1 MNGWLGRNVMKIF
14 MRKLVN
20 GMIRLRAAALLLIL
34 SGCVVGPKYHPP
46 APQAP
51 APEYKESPT
60 QFKENEGW
68 TVAQPADAKLR
79 GKWWEIFNDPELNA
93 LEEQLDIN
101 NQNIKQYFENFMEA
115 RAVVREARSQYF
127 PTLAVAPSFNRS
139 RTSRNLSTTPVTT
152 SGTGTAPRPQLQN
165 TIYSLPLEASWEPD
179 LWGKVRNTV
188 RQAQY
193 AAQVSAADLES
204 ERLTEQ
210 ASLAEYFFEI
220 RGQDQLQKIY
230 DETVAADQQAY
241 ELTRALYEAGIDD
254 PISVVE
260 AETTLQSAQA
270 GATNVGIARVQY
282 EHAIAVLIG
291 KAASNFSIPV
301 KPMTVGPPPI
311 PVGMPSE
318 LLERRPDVAAAER
331 TMAEANATIGIAYA
345 AYYPNLT
352 LTAEGGFES
361 SAFSRW
367 LSWPSRFWSVGAS
380 IPETIFDT
388 GLRRATVQQ
397 YVATYNADLASY
409 RQTVLAAF
417 QQVEDS
423 LAEVRILSKEIQ
435 KEQQAVNSAQTYL
448 KLEQAR
454 YETGVDPYVDVLIAQ
469 TTASVGAMLGLML
482 FHMDLNVISIIGIV
496 LLIGIVKK
504 NAIMMIDFALM
515 AEHEEDKNTRDS
527 IFEACMLRFR
537 PILMTT
543 MAALFGALP
552 LAFGTGTGSE
562 LRRPLGI
569 TIVGGLLLSQLI
581 TLYTTPVVYLTL
593 DRLRLRLS
601 GKRQETSLAAGG
613 HGLPENV

>member
-1 MNGWLGRNVMKIF
+1 MKIF
-14 MRKLVN
+14 MRKPVGVMIVN
-20 GMIRLRAAALLLIL
+20 AMTRLLCTVTLLLVVL
-34 SGCVVGPKYHPP
+34 VMAGCVVGPKYHPP
-46 APQAP
+46 LPQAP

-60 QFKENEGW
+60 QFKETEGW

-101 NQNIKQYFENFMEA
+101 NQSIKQYFENFMEA
-115 RAVVREARSQYF
+115 RAVVREARAQYF
-127 PTLAVAPSFNRS
+127 PTLSTAPSFNRS
-139 RTSRNLSTTPVTT
+139 RTSGSLNTAPVNT
-152 SGTGTAPRPQLQN
+152 SGTGTAAKQLQS
-165 TIYSLPLEASWEPD
+165 TVYSLPFEASWEPD

-193 AAQVSAADLES
+193 AAQVSAADLEN

-220 RGQDQLQKIY
+220 RGQDELQKIY
-230 DETVAADQQAY
+230 DETVAADQKAY
-241 ELTRALYEAGIDD
+241 DLTRALYEAGIDD
-254 PISVVE
+254 QISVVE

-270 GATNVGIARVQY
+270 GATNVGIARAQY

-291 KAASNFSIPV
+291 KSASDFSIPV
-301 KPMTVGPPPI
+301 KPMTVAPPPI

-331 TMAEANATIGIAYA
+331 TMAQANAAVGIAYA

-352 LTAEGGFES
+352 LTAAGGFES
-361 SAFSRW
+361 SAFHNW
-367 LSWPSRFWSVGAS
+367 LSWPSRFWSVGTS
-380 IPETIFDT
+380 IPETIFDA

-435 KEQQAVNSAQTYL
+435 QEQQAVNLAQTYL

-469 TTASVGAMLGLML
+469 NTVLADQQVLNALQVQQMTSAVALVEALG
-482 FHMDLNVISIIGIV
+482 
-496 LLIGIVKK
+496 
-504 NAIMMIDFALM
+504 
-515 AEHEEDKNTRDS
+515 
-527 IFEACMLRFR
+527 
-537 PILMTT
+537 
-543 MAALFGALP
+543 
-552 LAFGTGTGSE
+552 
-562 LRRPLGI
+562 
-569 TIVGGLLLSQLI
+569 GGWDRSQLPS
-581 TLYTTPVVYLTL
+581 TQQVTQKPVKSETTIE
-593 DRLRLRLS
+593 
-601 GKRQETSLAAGG
+601 Q
-613 HGLPENV
+613 

>member
-1 MNGWLGRNVMKIF
+1 MKIF
-14 MRKLVN
+14 TRKPVN
-20 GMIRLRAAALLLIL
+20 SRLFAAALLLML

-46 APQAP
+46 SPP
-51 APEYKESPT
+51 APPAVYKESPA
-60 QFKENEGW
+60 QFKETEGW

-93 LEEQLDIN
+93 LEDQLNID

-127 PTLAVAPSFNRS
+127 PTLSVVPSVTHS
-139 RTSRNLSTTPVTT
+139 RASANVGSANAN
-152 SGTGTAPRPQLQN
+152 SAGTGTTSSPQLQS
-165 TIYSLPLEASWEPD
+165 TLYSLPLEASWEPD

-193 AAQVSAADLES
+193 AAQVSAADLEN

-220 RGQDQLQKIY
+220 RGQDELQKIY
-230 DETVAADQQAY
+230 DDTVAADQKAY

-254 PISVVE
+254 QISVVE

-270 GATNVGIARVQY
+270 GATNVGIARAQY
-282 EHAIAVLIG
+282 EHAIAVLLG

-301 KPMTVGPPPI
+301 KPMTIAPPPI
-311 PVGMPSE
+311 PVGVPSE

-331 TMAEANATIGIAYA
+331 TMAEANAAIGIAYA

-352 LTAEGGFES
+352 LSGEGGFES
-361 SAFSRW
+361 SSFSHW

-380 IPETIFDT
+380 IPETIFDA

-435 KEQQAVNSAQTYL
+435 QEQQAVNSAQTYL

-469 TTASVGAMLGLML
+469 TTVLADQQILNTLQVQQITSAVALVEALG
-482 FHMDLNVISIIGIV
+482 
-496 LLIGIVKK
+496 
-504 NAIMMIDFALM
+504 
-515 AEHEEDKNTRDS
+515 
-527 IFEACMLRFR
+527 
-537 PILMTT
+537 
-543 MAALFGALP
+543 
-552 LAFGTGTGSE
+552 
-562 LRRPLGI
+562 
-569 TIVGGLLLSQLI
+569 GGWDRSQLPNAQQV
-581 TLYTTPVVYLTL
+581 TQKPTKSETTIE
-593 DRLRLRLS
+593 
-601 GKRQETSLAAGG
+601 Q
-613 HGLPENV
+613 